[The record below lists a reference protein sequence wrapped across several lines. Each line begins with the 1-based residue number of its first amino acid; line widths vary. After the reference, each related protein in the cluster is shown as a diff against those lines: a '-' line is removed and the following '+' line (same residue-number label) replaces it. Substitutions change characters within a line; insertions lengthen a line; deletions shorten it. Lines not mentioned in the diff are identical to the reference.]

1 MSDVLTVRHT
11 SRGHS
16 FEIEGEEALPPSVRR
31 TSDPSVYELT
41 DDVDCLVCNPPGEM
55 PDW

>member
-16 FEIEGEEALPPSVRR
+16 FEIEGEEALPPSARR